1 MKKKE
6 IVKFTG
12 AASSLGTGE
21 GMYEEDEQG
30 NRRWIATCGCEAG
43 SAGGAYGT
51 FGNEY
56 DCVLCLEHEVQE
68 IEREKEED

>member
-1 MKKKE
+1 MKKNGE

-21 GMYEEDEQG
+21 GVYEEDEQG

-43 SAGGAYGT
+43 QAGAAYGDS
-51 FGNEY
+51 GEADY
-56 DCVLCLEHEVQE
+56 YVPCPVHK
-68 IEREKEED
+68 KEED